1 MDKGLPSYEFFK
13 NQLKYCL
20 KLKKNPNS
28 GLDIA
33 GLHDVD
39 EVLAV
44 LPVPS
49 DTAPEPG
56 CMVW

>member
-1 MDKGLPSYEFFK
+1 MPSYEFF
-13 NQLKYCL
+13 LKPIKILL
-20 KLKKNPNS
+20 KTEKNPKS

>member
-1 MDKGLPSYEFFK
+1 MPSYDF
-13 NQLKYCL
+13 
-20 KLKKNPNS
+20 LKKPIKILFKTEKIPNS

>member
-1 MDKGLPSYEFFK
+1 LLLTEKI
-13 NQLKYCL
+13 
-20 KLKKNPNS
+20 PNS

-33 GLHDVD
+33 GLHDV

-49 DTAPEPG
+49 DTAPESG